1 MDLELSKVT
10 ATAYD
15 GDGVPEVQIELFGA
29 DDPGDEKAGCVP
41 AESYSVYGFR
51 GRARDPDADPDGRT
65 TNGTRV
71 LYFYEGN
78 ALHAI
83 PLDDP
88 RDTHVPQLTKGGS
101 AQYCAVPGAHG
112 VFDGESGSYVLNVP
126 AGAKVTVQVGSG
138 AKVEI
143 TDAIVKVGDDSARAL
158 AHSQEVLAIL
168 ALLTAD
174 MAAEAVLLTTPPTST
189 SHTDYATAR
198 NSTLTALVSA
208 ITAFFTTLPTT
219 KALGT

>member
-112 VFDGESGSYVLNVP
+112 VFDGEGGSYALSVP
-126 AGAKVTVQVGSG
+126 AG